1 MLRGGKNQI
10 KRPYIPNSIDSK
22 YAFIRMET
30 YPHDR
35 RELYLENP
43 EEPGPKGPG
52 ESIRRAPVRLNEQAL
67 GYGDNK
73 KAKQY
78 NES

>member
-1 MLRGGKNQI
+1 
-10 KRPYIPNSIDSK
+10 
-22 YAFIRMET
+22 MET

-52 ESIRRAPVRLNEQAL
+52 ESIRRAPVRLNEQ
-67 GYGDNK
+67 
-73 KAKQY
+73 
-78 NES
+78 ESNDKL